1 MLYFNLNEK
10 GDSMAKNDYI
20 NNQKFLEALVE
31 HRKKC
36 RTTEKEGQSPPKLS
50 DYIGEC
56 FMAIADHLSRKPNFA
71 SYSFREGMVSD
82 GVENCLKYYRN
93 FDETKSTNPFAYFTQ
108 IIYYSFLRR
117 IASEKKN
124 LYVKYKATEQVGILD
139 EGSLTTNDQGQMKQ
153 FEVYTN
159 ISEFIREF
167 EESKKKKKD
176 TKLKGIEKFIYSN
189 TEIALTTTNINE
201 ILDNL

>member
-1 MLYFNLNEK
+1 M
-10 GDSMAKNDYI
+10 SKNDYI
-20 NNQKFLEALVE
+20 NNQKFLEALIE
-31 HRKKC
+31 HREKC
-36 RTTEKEGQSPPKLS
+36 NIATEKGSPLPILS

-56 FMAIADHLSRKPNFA
+56 FMNISDHLSRKPNFA

-93 FDETKSTNPFAYFTQ
+93 FDETKSNNPFAYFTQ

-117 IASEKKN
+117 IANEKKN

-139 EGSLTTNDQGQMKQ
+139 EGNLLTNENGQMKQ

-159 ISEFIREF
+159 ISEFIQEF
-167 EESKKKKKD
+167 EESKRKKKE

-189 TEIALTTTNINE
+189 TDIALSTTNMNE

>member
-1 MLYFNLNEK
+1 M
-10 GDSMAKNDYI
+10 SKNDYI
-20 NNQKFLEALVE
+20 NNQKFLEALIE
-31 HRKKC
+31 HREKC
-36 RTTEKEGQSPPKLS
+36 NTATEKGSPLPILS

-56 FMAIADHLSRKPNFA
+56 FMNISDHLSRKPNFA

-93 FDETKSTNPFAYFTQ
+93 FDETKSNNPFAYFTQ

-117 IASEKKN
+117 IANEKKN

-139 EGSLTTNDQGQMKQ
+139 EGNLLTNENGQMKQ

-159 ISEFIREF
+159 ISEFIQEF
-167 EESKKKKKD
+167 EESKRKKKE

-189 TEIALTTTNINE
+189 TDIALSTTNMNE